1 MHATSAATHH
11 MPTTPSRR
19 ARDQESELQ
28 SREAGR
34 QANEMKYTEFQLG
47 CSAGEAHACT
57 SLGEWYSVMRSD
69 FVKAAELYTEACLE
83 KRHPQACLNL
93 GMFLCEC
100 HFLHGRRKIR
110 AAHKPF

>member
-1 MHATSAATHH
+1 
-11 MPTTPSRR
+11 MPSTPSRR
-19 ARDQESELQ
+19 ARDQETELQ

-34 QANEMKYTEFQLG
+34 LANEMKYTEFQLG

-93 GMFLCEC
+93 GMFLCESR
-100 HFLHGRRKIR
+100 LHI
-110 AAHKPF
+110 HIS